1 VAADDSR
8 RQLHR
13 KLVTRGLLLV
23 VTAVSLYLLFPSL
36 LEVFSSWQ
44 RLLDLSPLWVGLM
57 ILFEAGSFF
66 CVWVLQRLAMR
77 TKDWRAVA
85 ESQLAGNA
93 FGRIVPGGMA
103 TAGALQYQMLTRAG
117 IPSTAVASG
126 LTSSS
131 LILFATLLA
140 LPILAVPAMLGGTPV
155 DHSLEQAVWVGGIVF
170 VLMVVVGFVF
180 FRFDRPL
187 ELVAVAVEWVLT
199 KVRPKRPPATGV
211 AAKLKHERDEMAT
224 TFGNRWWEAVLAS
237 VGKWAL
243 DYLALIA
250 ALGAVGARINP
261 ALVLIAYFVAC
272 FLGMIPL
279 TPGGLGFVEAGLTGT
294 LALAGVPGAAA
305 AVATLA
311 YRLVSFWLPLPLGPI
326 AYWRFR
332 RRYGSVDVEG
342 IAEAEDADGHAGSQ
356 LGRVAA
362 E

>member
-1 VAADDSR
+1 M
-8 RQLHR
+8 
-13 KLVTRGLLLV
+13 TRGLLLV

-36 LEVFSSWQ
+36 LEVFASWQ
-44 RLLDLSPLWVGLM
+44 RLLDLSPVWVGLM
-57 ILFEAGSFF
+57 VVFEAGSFF
-66 CVWVLQRLAMR
+66 CVWALQRVAMR
-77 TKDWRAVA
+77 AGDWRAVA

-117 IPSTAVASG
+117 IQSTAVASG
-126 LTSSS
+126 LASSS
-131 LILFATLLA
+131 VILFATLLA

-155 DHSLEQAVWVGGIVF
+155 DHSLEQAVWVGAIAF
-170 VLMVVVGFVF
+170 VLVVAAGFVF

-187 ELVAVAVEWVLT
+187 ELVAIAVEWVLAR
-199 KVRPKRPPATGV
+199 VRRKRPPTTGV
-211 AAKLKHERDEMAT
+211 AAKLRAERDEMAR
-224 TFGNRWWEAVLAS
+224 TFGNRWWEALLAS
-237 VGKWAL
+237 VGRWAF

-261 ALVLIAYFVAC
+261 ALVLIAYVVAC

-294 LALAGVPGAAA
+294 LALAGVPGATA

-311 YRLVSFWLPLPLGPI
+311 YRLVSFWLPLPFGPI

-342 IAEAEDADGHAGSQ
+342 IAEAEDANVHAGGD

-362 E
+362 K